1 MANKMILDGT
11 VVANGIKEELKERVR
26 LLTER
31 GNQPRLV
38 TILVGDNPASETY
51 VRMKGNACKRLGIQ
65 SSKVQLRSD
74 TTTEQLISV
83 IHELNADASVHGI
96 LLQHPVP
103 DHMDERAAFEAIH
116 IDKDVDG
123 VTTLGFAQNA
133 FGFAKFPSCTPAAII
148 AILDYYG
155 IPIEGKHAVVI
166 GRSPILGKPVAVM
179 LLNRNAT
186 VTVCHSKTSNLA
198 EIVRQGDIVVA
209 AVGKPYFVQG
219 DWIKTGA
226 VVLDAGYN
234 EGNVGDVDY
243 EACLEA
249 AGAITP
255 VPGGI
260 GPITIAMLLK
270 HTVDAAEASAAA
282 IDREV
287 GSQCE

>member
-1 MANKMILDGT
+1 MMENVILDGT
-11 VVANGIKEELKERVR
+11 IVADSLKEQLKGRVER
-26 LLTER
+26 LAFS
-31 GNQPRLV
+31 GHQPCLV

-51 VRMKGNACKRLGIQ
+51 VRMKGNACRRIGIA
-65 SSKVQLRSD
+65 SRRIDLPNE
-74 TTTEQLISV
+74 TTTEQLIEV
-83 IHELNADASVHGI
+83 IQSLNEDGDVHGI

-103 DHMDERAAFEAIH
+103 DHVDERAAFEAID
-116 IDKDVDG
+116 IAKDVDG

-148 AILDYYG
+148 AIMDHYR
-155 IPIEGKHAVVI
+155 IPIEGRHAVVI
-166 GRSPILGKPVAVM
+166 GRSPILGKPVAAM

-186 VTVCHSKTSNLA
+186 VTVCHSRTSNLA
-198 EIVRQGDIVVA
+198 DIVRLGDIVVA

-219 DWIKTGA
+219 DWIKPGA

-234 EGNVGDVDY
+234 EGNIGDVDY
-243 EACLEA
+243 EACRVR

-270 HTVDAAEASAAA
+270 HTVDAAEISAAGRK
-282 IDREV
+282 RE
-287 GSQCE
+287 ELL